1 MFNKLQSKFF
11 KFGLGERG
19 FTLIELMTAL
29 FLLTIGLLGTAALTG
44 GVVKGN
50 LAARNVSTA
59 TAIAQSCF
67 QENRR
72 VGYTYAGTAPTG
84 VTNSCLTGSA
94 TVTQGGVSFTRTL
107 SVTPTPADTT
117 NIRTLAVT
125 VQWNE
130 GTAGSKSVSLSTIIA
145 SGT

>member
-1 MFNKLQSKFF
+1 MKLKLLQ
-11 KFGLGERG
+11 LAQDENG
-19 FTLIELMTAL
+19 FTLIELFTAIV
-29 FLLTIGLLGTAALTG
+29 LLTIGLLGTAALTG

-50 LAARNVSTA
+50 IAGRNISTA
-59 TAIAQSCF
+59 TALAQSCF

-72 VGYTYAGTAPTG
+72 VGYTNAGTAPTG
-84 VTNSCLTGSA
+84 VSNSCLAGSA

-107 SVTPTPADTT
+107 TVTPSSPDST

-130 GTAGSKSVSLSTIIA
+130 GTAGTKSLSMSTIIA

>member
-1 MFNKLQSKFF
+1 MKSKLWQLAQDEK
-11 KFGLGERG
+11 G
-19 FTLIELMTAL
+19 FTLIELFTAIAI
-29 FLLTIGLLGTAALTG
+29 LTIGLLGTAALTA

-50 LAARNVSTA
+50 IAGRNISTA

-84 VTNSCLTGSA
+84 VSNSCLTGSA

-107 SVTPTPADTT
+107 AVTPTSPDTT

-125 VQWNE
+125 VQWTE
-130 GTAGSKSVSLSTIIA
+130 GTAGSKSINMSTIIA

>member
-1 MFNKLQSKFF
+1 MKSKLLRLAQD
-11 KFGLGERG
+11 ENG
-19 FTLIELMTAL
+19 FTLIELFTAIV
-29 FLLTIGLLGTAALTG
+29 LLTIGLLGTAALTG

-50 LAARNVSTA
+50 IAGRNISTA
-59 TAIAQSCF
+59 TALAQSCF

-84 VTNSCLTGSA
+84 VSNSCLTGS
-94 TVTQGGVSFTRTL
+94 TVVTQGGVSFTRTL
-107 SVTPTPADTT
+107 TVTPVDTT
-117 NIRTLAVT
+117 NIRTLTVT

-130 GTAGSKSVSLSTIIA
+130 GTAGTKSLSMSTIIA